1 MYALIKLD
9 KYYMRYGLFDNFTKS
24 SKGDLGDYRHASALY
39 LRNNYRLSGK
49 PKFLYHVVLNI
60 NFEAL
65 NTLGA
70 NIANILNKREFNLL
84 VQSVDLP
91 QYTLDVNTLNQYNRK
106 RLNQTKVNFNP
117 IAMTFHDDM
126 AGLTTLL
133 WESYYRYYFQ
143 DPNYSNGQFLPYS
156 YSNTTYKN
164 DVLNSNRYGLDKSHP
179 VPFFNSI
186 VVNQLYTND
195 TNPSFTSFTLV
206 NPMIIDMQHDNM
218 DQSDTGLAKSTIRFA
233 YETVLYDRDYSAP
246 DYPSGFRD
254 PSHYDVTPGPLSN
267 SISSNL
273 DILRNN
279 RKNKP
284 FEDIISELL
293 VDFIFRDSIENLQSP
308 SQPDVLRSVVVDE
321 RTNRTQNNIPA
332 SNLGGYKF

>member
-1 MYALIKLD
+1 
-9 KYYMRYGLFDNFTKS
+9 MRYGYYDNFSTS

-39 LRNNYRLSGK
+39 LRNNYRLAGK

-65 NTLGA
+65 NTLGSSVSSL
-70 NIANILNKREFNLL
+70 LNKREFNLL

-91 QYTLDVNTLNQYNRK
+91 QYTVEVNTLNQYNRK
-106 RLNQTKVNFNP
+106 KLNQTKINFNP
-117 IAMTFHDDM
+117 VALTFHDDM

-133 WESYYRYYFQ
+133 WESYYRYYYQ

-156 YSNTTYKN
+156 YTNTTYKN
-164 DVLNSNRYGLDKSHP
+164 DVLNSNRYGLDKAHP

-206 NPMIIDMQHDNM
+206 NPMIQDMQHDNM
-218 DQSDTGLAKSTIRFA
+218 DQNDTGLAKSTIRFA
-233 YETVLYDRDYSAP
+233 YESVLYDRDYSGT
-246 DYPSGFRD
+246 DYPAGFRD
-254 PSHYDVTPGPLSN
+254 PSHYDVTPGPLTSN
-267 SISSNL
+267 GNTRTI
-273 DILRNN
+273 RNN
-279 RKNKP
+279 KKNKP

-293 VDFIFRDSIENLQSP
+293 VDFIFNDTIENLPYST
-308 SQPDVLRSVVVDE
+308 QPNVLQNVVVDE
-321 RTNRTQNNIPA
+321 QTNKTQNNIPA
-332 SNLGGYKF
+332 TNLSGYKF